1 MSKPKNRLT
10 FSMLL
15 TLCTVIVLICGQTA
29 SAQDKLVIISPH
41 WEGIETE
48 FDTAFKA
55 WYAKETGREV
65 TTDWLDQGG
74 SSSDFRFIE
83 SEFKRLPEGIGIDLF
98 FGGGTDNYLKLAAKG
113 LLAPYKLPDAQL
125 ARIPKEIFG
134 IPVYDSEYRWY
145 GAALSSFGIMYNEEL
160 RALFNLPEIHT
171 WKDLTNPKLIN
182 RVGAADPRESGS
194 AHMMYELI
202 LQGYGWEKG
211 FELITQLGA
220 NVRGFSAGS
229 NAIPADVGMG
239 QVIYGMAIDFY
250 AFGKI
255 AEIGA
260 DKIHYVVPPDAAV
273 VSPDSIAILKGA
285 PNMAVAQ
292 KFLDFVLSDA
302 AQKLWVLRDT
312 DPEGPKWKGGL
323 NRSSV
328 IPALYDELGDRC
340 VAANPFE
347 LDLTPIDYD
356 AVKGGIRWDIVGDLI
371 GALVIEPH
379 RDLVNT
385 WKAINKSDDPIKRA
399 AAIQILGQ
407 VPITEAEALALSEIP
422 EVGPTPGEGNVPLT
436 QVAAQTGGNASTTE
450 MAATE
455 PPQSQWQKPDFRNQK
470 LKEWRAFAKEKFKEA
485 KKAVK

>member
-1 MSKPKNRLT
+1 MSKSKIRLT
-10 FSMLL
+10 FA
-15 TLCTVIVLICGQTA
+15 TFITVCSVIILGCEKTDTVQDKP
-29 SAQDKLVIISPH
+29 DKLVIISPH

-55 WYAKETGREV
+55 WYSKKTGRQV
-65 TTDWLDQGG
+65 AVDWLDQGG

-98 FGGGTDNYLKLAAKG
+98 FGGGTDNYLKLANKG
-113 LLAPYKLPDAQL
+113 LLAPYKLSEIQL

-134 IPVYDSEYRWY
+134 IPVYDPEYRWY

-160 RALFNLPEIHT
+160 RALFDLPEIQT
-171 WKDLTNPKLIN
+171 WNDLTHPKLIN

-229 NAIPADVGMG
+229 NAIPRDVAAG

-250 AFGKI
+250 AYGQI

-260 DKIHYVVPPDAAV
+260 DKIQYVVPHDAAV

-292 KFLDFVLSDA
+292 KFLDFVLSDE

-328 IPALYDELGDRC
+328 VPALYDELGDRC

-379 RDLVNT
+379 KDLTNT
-385 WKAINKSDDPIKRA
+385 WKAINKSEDPEKRA

-407 VPITEAEALALSEIP
+407 VPITEAEALELSEGSWQDARLPKP
-422 EVGPTPGEGNVPLT
+422 ETEGMESVCQREVQGSEEDSEVIGYT
-436 QVAAQTGGNASTTE
+436 
-450 MAATE
+450 
-455 PPQSQWQKPDFRNQK
+455 
-470 LKEWRAFAKEKFKEA
+470 
-485 KKAVK
+485 